1 MGETYRLKSK
11 EVMTQLLLPAPPP
24 HQLEQKQN
32 KKKSELIEQLKKTPI
47 IQIACDKVG
56 IGRATFY
63 RWRKDDKEFA
73 EQIEQSLNDGA
84 YLVSDM
90 AESKLISAIKKE
102 NLSAII
108 FWLKSHHP
116 KYRTKLDVNAN
127 FRNLDEPLTPE
138 QESLVREA
146 LRLAGS
152 GLETIIN
159 QQKHGKTIRDSTL
172 GTELKL
178 PDDSSGIS
186 GSDDRRPESENSD
199 NS

>member
-1 MGETYRLKSK
+1 MGKADGIESEKA
-11 EVMTQLLLPAPPP
+11 MTDLLLLPAPDPP
-24 HQLEQKQN
+24 SPVEQKQN
-32 KKKSELIEQLKKTPI
+32 KKKTELIEQLKKTPI
-47 IQIACDKVG
+47 IQIACEKVG
-56 IGRATFY
+56 VGRATFY
-63 RWRKDDKEFA
+63 RWRKDDPEFA
-73 EQIEQSLNDGA
+73 TDVEQSLNDGSN
-84 YLVSDM
+84 LVSDM

-159 QQKHGKTIRDSTL
+159 QQSHERPSRDNDNTNR
-172 GTELKL
+172 EEL
-178 PDDSSGIS
+178 PDDSSGTS
-186 GSDDRRPESENSD
+186 GSNDRRPES
-199 NS
+199 

>member
-1 MGETYRLKSK
+1 
-11 EVMTQLLLPAPPP
+11 MTQLLLPAPPP
-24 HQLEQKQN
+24 TPLEQKQH
-32 KKKSELIEQLKKTPI
+32 KKKAELIEQLKKTPI

-56 IGRATFY
+56 VGRATFY

-73 EQIEQSLNDGA
+73 EQVEQSLNDGS

-102 NLSAII
+102 NLGAII

-146 LRLAGS
+146 LRLAGA
-152 GLETIIN
+152 GFQNIIN
-159 QQKHGKTIRDSTL
+159 QQKNGQTTRDNNPTDHS
-172 GTELKL
+172 KL

-186 GSDDRRPESENSD
+186 GSDDRRPESEDSD
-199 NS
+199 HS

>member
-1 MGETYRLKSK
+1 
-11 EVMTQLLLPAPPP
+11 MTDLLLLPASDPPSP
-24 HQLEQKQN
+24 TEQKQN
-32 KKKSELIEQLKKTPI
+32 KKKAELIEQLKKTPI
-47 IQIACDKVG
+47 IQIACEKVG
-56 IGRATFY
+56 VGRATFY
-63 RWRKDDKEFA
+63 RWRKNDPEFA
-73 EQIEQSLNDGA
+73 TDIEQSLNDGSN
-84 YLVSDM
+84 LVSDM

-152 GLETIIN
+152 GFENIIN
-159 QQKHGKTIRDSTL
+159 QQSNEQPSRDNDT
-172 GTELKL
+172 TNRDQL
-178 PDDSSGIS
+178 PDDSSRTS
-186 GSDDRRPESENSD
+186 GSDDRRPESQNGDHS
-199 NS
+199 